1 MTKELQNPVYYD
13 GTKLL
18 SLMDING
25 NKPELYLCTSNRSA
39 GKTTYFG
46 RMAVN
51 RFIKYGKKFTLIYRY
66 NYELNG
72 VSEKFFKDIGSLF
85 FPFYVMTD
93 KCMAKGVYY
102 ELFLQE
108 PNSTLQRSCGYAIA
122 LNQADQLKKLSH
134 LLSDTDI
141 MLFDEFQSETNHY
154 CDKELV
160 KFFSIHTSI
169 ARGGGKQSRYVP
181 VYMLSNFVT
190 LLNPHF
196 TQLGI
201 ASRLQANTSFLR
213 GNGWVLEAGFNEAAA
228 NAQKASL
235 FNQAFGN
242 NTYYSYIT
250 EKAYLNDSYS
260 FVEKVEGDGNYS
272 ATLKFENEYYAIRE
286 YPEKGI
292 VYCDDRVDL
301 SYPRKIALTTEDH
314 QINYVMLKNNDMY
327 LYALRSL
334 FSKGCFRFK
343 NLKCKDVLIRALS
356 F

>member
-1 MTKELQNPVYYD
+1 MANGTVYYD

-18 SLMDING
+18 SMKDING
-25 NKPELYLCTSNRSA
+25 ETPEVYLCTTNRSA
-39 GKTTYFG
+39 GKTTYFN
-46 RMAVN
+46 RLMVN
-51 RFIKYGKKFTLIYRY
+51 RFIKQKRKFALLYRF
-66 NYELNG
+66 NYELDDCAD
-72 VSEKFFKDIGSLF
+72 KFFSDIRSLF
-85 FPFYVMTD
+85 FPD
-93 KCMAKGVYY
+93 KTMASKRMASGIYHNLY
-102 ELFLQE
+102 LDNE
-108 PNSTLQRSCGYAIA
+108 NCGYAISM
-122 LNQADQLKKLSH
+122 NSADMIKKYSH
-134 LLSDTDI
+134 MFSDVDCI
-141 MLFDEFQSETNHY
+141 LFDEFQSETNHY

-190 LLNPHF
+190 LLNPYF

-314 QINYVMLKNNDMY
+314 QINYVMLKNNDLY
-327 LYALRSL
+327 LYALRNL

>member
-1 MTKELQNPVYYD
+1 MGTKSVYYD

-18 SLMDING
+18 SLKDING
-25 NKPELYLCTSNRSA
+25 NTPEVFLCTTNRSA
-39 GKTTYFG
+39 GKTTFFN
-46 RMAVN
+46 RMEVN
-51 RFIKYGKKFTLIYRY
+51 RFLKQGKKFALLYRF
-66 NYELNG
+66 NYELDDCAD
-72 VSEKFFKDIGSLF
+72 KFFGDIRSLF
-85 FPFYVMTD
+85 FPDKTMTSKRAADGIYHNLYLDD
-93 KCMAKGVYY
+93 K
-102 ELFLQE
+102 
-108 PNSTLQRSCGYAIA
+108 NCGYAISM
-122 LNQADQLKKLSH
+122 NSADMIKKYSH
-134 LLSDTDI
+134 MFSDVDSI
-141 MLFDEFQSETNHY
+141 LFDEFQSETNHY
-154 CDKELV
+154 CDRELT

-190 LLNPHF
+190 LLNPYF

-201 ASRLQANTSFLR
+201 ASRLQQNTSFLR

-228 NAQKASL
+228 KAQKESL

-242 NTYYSYIT
+242 NTYFSYVT

-260 FVEKVEGDGNYS
+260 FIEKVEGEGRYC
-272 ATLKFENEYYAIRE
+272 ATLKYENEYYAIRE

-292 VYCDDRVDL
+292 IYCDDRVDM

-314 QINYVMLKNNDMY
+314 QVNYVMLKNNDLY
-327 LYALRSL
+327 FYALRKL